1 MGSWSI
7 LAGLLLGCAGRVS
20 PEAVRLPAVRSMS
33 PCEPPSECAVRK
45 IRFDNNGSALQGTS
59 DYSVRSAMEQGRSK
73 RFTFIAPQQR
83 RVFLDLDV
91 LQVDGWRIET
101 WYAHNGYFDAKFLG
115 WNIEVLDEGG
125 GFLRPNRPPTVRLT
139 GRIEEGEP
147 SLLGS
152 IDGAEGDAIVWEGW
166 ESLGK
171 GARPLLSQL
180 ESTSELEMGTRF
192 SLSAVKATEG
202 SAVTRMQE
210 QSYARTTVSSAV
222 DVWPEQQIATVR
234 FIGDLGPDCT
244 FGPVEVN
251 GDFGIAQALVL
262 SEVAFEEGDA
272 FRASKLA
279 ETRQKLFALG
289 IFSVV
294 NVTPVLDSSEYPDDI
309 IPIRIDLTE
318 RKYRQLKLG
327 SGLLL
332 ESGQQDAHVSAELSH
347 ANLFNRLVRLT
358 FANRLGYSII
368 SNVSIDGFVDEFT
381 DTVVDEE
388 VLAINS
394 QGVTGETTLNFL
406 VPRFPFDRYQV
417 ELDVGFERGVE
428 QAYQFDNPSISPSVS
443 WSPKGPWR
451 LKLSYELEYLRYFN
465 YTVALNDLLDPRLGL
480 DFTNPYLLSSVSE
493 SVIYDSRNDPVNVRS
508 GTYAILGLTEAG
520 GPLGGQ
526 FSFIRLSGDYR
537 RYASLLDIAGISI
550 GGKSLRRRWN
560 WRPLGAFA
568 GRAAGGIIFPY
579 GDNSSIPYAERLYLG
594 GGNDVRGWTNNYLG
608 PYIVENCEVGD
619 GRAWII
625 DRNQEVTLVE
635 ACSSESGARPKA
647 GEDILPI
654 GGTISGQLGIEYRRY
669 FQDTYGVVLFLDSGM
684 VWDERADLVADW
696 QDLITDWTGWM
707 SRDAILAPSVG
718 VGGRYKSPVGP
729 ARLDF
734 AYRLSDDPRFT
745 QEPRVTIHFALA
757 EAF

>member
-7 LAGLLLGCAGRVS
+7 LAGLLLGCAGRIT
-20 PEAVRLPAVRSMS
+20 PETASPAVARQVS
-33 PCEPPSECAVRK
+33 PCEPPRECAVRK

-59 DYSVRSAMEQGRSK
+59 DYSVRAAMEQGRSK

-115 WNIEVLDEGG
+115 WNIEILDEGG

-139 GRIEEGEP
+139 GRIEEGVP
-147 SLLGS
+147 SMLGS
-152 IDGAEGDAIVWEGW
+152 IDGADGDAIVWEGW

-180 ESTSELEMGTRF
+180 EASSELETGSRF
-192 SLSAVKATEG
+192 SLSAVKTTE
-202 SAVTRMQE
+202 SSVVARMQE

-222 DVWPEQQIATVR
+222 EVWPEEQIATVR
-234 FIGDLGPDCT
+234 FSGDLGPDCM
-244 FGPVEVN
+244 FGPVEIN

-262 SEVAFEEGDA
+262 AEVSFEEGDA

-279 ETRQKLFALG
+279 ETRQRLFALG

-294 NVTPVLDSSEYPDDI
+294 NVIPVLDSTEHPDDI
-309 IPIRIDLTE
+309 IPIRIDLME

-327 SGLLL
+327 GGLLL
-332 ESGQQDAHVSAELSH
+332 ESGQQGTHVSAELSH
-347 ANLFNRLVRLT
+347 ANLFNRLVKLT
-358 FANRLGYSII
+358 FANRLGYSVI
-368 SNVSIDGFVDEFT
+368 SDVSIDGLVDEFT
-381 DTVVDEE
+381 DTGVDEE

-394 QGVTGETTLNFL
+394 QGVVGETTVNLL
-406 VPRFPFDRYQV
+406 VPRFPADRYQV

-428 QAYQFDNPSISPSVS
+428 QAYQFDNPSISPSIS

-451 LKLSYELEYLRYFN
+451 FKLAYELEYLRYFN
-465 YTVALNDLLDPRLGL
+465 YAVDLSDLLDPRLGL

-493 SVIYDSRNDPVNVRS
+493 TVIYDSRNDPVNVRS

-520 GPLGGQ
+520 GPFGGQ
-526 FSFIRLSGDYR
+526 FSFIRLSADYR

-568 GRAAGGIIFPY
+568 GRMAGGIIFPY
-579 GDNSSIPYAERLYLG
+579 GDNSSVPYAERLYLG

-608 PYIVENCEVGD
+608 PYIIENCEAGD
-619 GRAWII
+619 GRGWSMGR
-625 DRNQEVTLVE
+625 DSDVTLVE
-635 ACSSESGARPKA
+635 ACSSESGARPSS

-684 VWDERADLVADW
+684 VWDERADLMEDW
-696 QDLITDWTGWM
+696 QDLTSNWAGWM
-707 SRDAILAPSVG
+707 SRDTILAPTVG

-729 ARLDF
+729 ARLDV
-734 AYRLSDDPRFT
+734 AYRLSDDPRFIH
-745 QEPRVTIHFALA
+745 EPRIAVHFALA